1 MINLKTIALTAIA
14 TLSTITP
21 ALAGD
26 LKILIEENCTKYGY
40 EDISKEE
47 CHTLSES
54 QKQEIKAYWQEYG
67 VNITFDYLKPHRHN
81 IYSTPYL
88 DKEAEK
94 KVKEYLEETMERNG
108 IDKLDKFTFIVK
120 LGKLSSNTFGQA
132 SFKHNIF
139 LMDTVQT
146 SNYTKPHTHHH
157 GHSHHH
163 HHEDVVVNTFNHEL
177 GHSVFK
183 MKHVDDETNLMHPFA
198 SDMTDTELDKK
209 QQRKIDKFFR

>member
-14 TLSTITP
+14 TLSTVTP

-40 EDISKEE
+40 QDISQEE
-47 CHTLSES
+47 CHTLTEG

-81 IYSTPYL
+81 IYSIPYT
-88 DKEAEK
+88 DKLAEK
-94 KVKEYLEETMERNG
+94 QVKEYLEETMERNG

-120 LGKLSSNTFGQA
+120 LGKLVPNHLGQA
-132 SFKHNIF
+132 SFKSNIM

-146 SNYTKPHTHHH
+146 ANFNHTHIHH
-157 GHSHHH
+157 ADDPHHH
-163 HHEDVVVNTFNHEL
+163 HHSDVVVNTFNHEL
-177 GHSVFK
+177 GHSVFG

-209 QQRKIDKFFR
+209 QQRRIDKFFK